1 MHSRVRIP
9 TLLSN
14 DMREKLSWG
23 VRRGQKGY
31 SGG

>member
-1 MHSRVRIP
+1 MHSRGRIP

-14 DMREKLSWG
+14 EMREKLSWG
-23 VRRGQKGY
+23 VRRQKGY